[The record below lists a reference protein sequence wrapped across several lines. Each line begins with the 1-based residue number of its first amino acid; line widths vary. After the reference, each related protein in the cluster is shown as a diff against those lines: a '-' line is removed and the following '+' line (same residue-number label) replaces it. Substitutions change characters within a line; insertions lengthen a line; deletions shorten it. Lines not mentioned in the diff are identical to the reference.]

1 MNKYFTAVIFS
12 LTIIFSSHVN
22 AKPTF
27 YGNSDT
33 EQKSIVEKD
42 KLFIALELMKD
53 EPKEGLDM
61 LKELAETGDRDAQ
74 YVLGTFYYDGLGNGE
89 YIEVN
94 AIKAVQWL
102 KLAAKEDD
110 RDIGQ
115 RGGVNAQNEALFYLG
130 NIYHNLV
137 MGDGIVQDFEEAVKW
152 FKIAAN
158 KGHKESQ
165 FNLGYMY
172 YKGGYKGILG
182 KKGITQDKQEAVT
195 WWSLCAE
202 QGYVKCQYMIGL
214 TYYKAVAADGIVQ
227 DLHKAAKWFDMAAKQ
242 GDKHAQFNLGVMY
255 YRGKGVPKDLL
266 MAHQLFSLAAAQGDK
281 EARSYKNKVAEILM
295 KDRMKKDYS
304 LVQD

>member
-1 MNKYFTAVIFS
+1 MNKYLTAVIFS
-12 LTIIFSSHVN
+12 LTIMFSSHV
-22 AKPTF
+22 TQSQLF
-27 YGNSDT
+27 T
-33 EQKSIVEKD
+33 EIVILSKKGIVKKD
-42 KLFIALELMKD
+42 KLYIALELMKD
-53 EPKEGLDM
+53 NHKEGLDM
-61 LKELAETGDRDAQ
+61 LKELAEAGDRDAQ

-137 MGDGIVQDFEEAVKW
+137 VGDGIVQDFEEAVKW

-182 KKGITQDKQEAVT
+182 KKGITKDKQEAT
-195 WWSLCAE
+195 IWWSLCAE
-202 QGYVKCQYMIGL
+202 QGYVKCQYMMGL
-214 TYYKAVAADGIVQ
+214 AYYKAVAEDRIVQ
-227 DLHKAAKWFDMAAKQ
+227 DLNKAAKWFDMAAKQ
-242 GDKHAQFNLGVMY
+242 GDRHAQYNLGVMY

-281 EARSYKNKVAEILM
+281 KLDIIKIKWQRN
-295 KDRMKKDYS
+295 
-304 LVQD
+304 